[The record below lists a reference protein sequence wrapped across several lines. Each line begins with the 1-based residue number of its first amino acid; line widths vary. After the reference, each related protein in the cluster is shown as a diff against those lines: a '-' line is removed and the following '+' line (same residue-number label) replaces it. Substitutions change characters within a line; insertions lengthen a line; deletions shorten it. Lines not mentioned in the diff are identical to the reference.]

1 MLQMQSIVV
10 FIFRI
15 SSFILLSV
23 SVGIAVSIC
32 IIAAIGAAASIGII
46 AFIGAAASIG
56 ITVCTVIF
64 KFFHFL
70 FHSVRP
76 PFPPPDTEIA
86 DIPITW
92 NTG

>member
-46 AFIGAAASIG
+46 AFIGATASIG

-64 KFFHFL
+64 KFFHNDYIQCSANFL
-70 FHSVRP
+70 SAFYG
-76 PFPPPDTEIA
+76 TQ
-86 DIPITW
+86 
-92 NTG
+92 

>member
-15 SSFILLSV
+15 SSFILLYVYVVISV
-23 SVGIAVSIC
+23 
-32 IIAAIGAAASIGII
+32 AIGAASIGII